1 LDGFTIIDFG
11 VIVIVIIAVSALLAF
26 SRGIVREGMAIAGWI
41 AAAILAFIFA
51 DTAQPLVRQIP
62 YLGDILGDSCEL
74 LILASFAVIF
84 AIALLIVSIFT
95 PLLSSLVQKSIL
107 SGLDKNLGFIFGIC
121 RGLVLVI
128 AAFFVYF
135 TVMPNQKVISIETSK
150 SATIFQYYADDFK
163 NQNPETALDWVRT
176 QYDHLITEC
185 SK

>member
-1 LDGFTIIDFG
+1 MDGFTIIDFG
-11 VIVIVIIAVSALLAF
+11 IIVIIAVSALLAF

-176 QYDHLITEC
+176 QYDHLINEC

>member
-1 LDGFTIIDFG
+1 MDSFTIIDFG
-11 VIVIVIIAVSALLAF
+11 VIIIIAVSALLAF
-26 SRGIVREGMAIAGWI
+26 SRGMVREGMAIAGWI

-84 AIALLIVSIFT
+84 AVALLIVSIFT
-95 PLLSSLVQKSIL
+95 PLLSTIVQKSIL

-135 TVMPNQKVISIETSK
+135 TVMPNQKVISVETSK

-163 NQNPETALDWVRT
+163 NQNPETVLDWVRT
-176 QYDHLITEC
+176 QYDHLIEEC

>member
-1 LDGFTIIDFG
+1 MDGFTIIDFG
-11 VIVIVIIAVSALLAF
+11 VIIIIAVSALLAF
-26 SRGIVREGMAIAGWI
+26 SRGVVREGMAIAGWI
-41 AAAILAFIFA
+41 AAAMLAFIFA

-95 PLLSSLVQKSIL
+95 PLLSTIIQKSIL

-121 RGLVLVI
+121 RGLLLVI
-128 AAFFVYF
+128 VAFFVYF
-135 TVMPNQKVISIETSK
+135 TVMPNQKVISIDTSK
-150 SATIFQYYADDFK
+150 SAMIFQYYADDFQ

-176 QYDHLITEC
+176 QYDHLIEEC

>member
-1 LDGFTIIDFG
+1 MDGFTIIDFG
-11 VIVIVIIAVSALLAF
+11 VIVIIAVSALLAF

-84 AIALLIVSIFT
+84 AIALLVVSIFT

-176 QYDHLITEC
+176 QYDHLINEC

>member
-1 LDGFTIIDFG
+1 MDGFTIIDFG
-11 VIVIVIIAVSALLAF
+11 VIVIIAVSALLAF

-176 QYDHLITEC
+176 QYDHLINEC

>member
-1 LDGFTIIDFG
+1 MDSFTIIDLG
-11 VIVIVIIAVSALLAF
+11 VIIIIAVSALLAF
-26 SRGIVREGMAIAGWI
+26 SRGMVREGMAIAGWI

-51 DTAQPLVRQIP
+51 DAAQPLVRQIP

-95 PLLSSLVQKSIL
+95 PLLSTIVQKSIL

-135 TVMPNQKVISIETSK
+135 TVMPNQKVISVETSK

-176 QYDHLITEC
+176 QYDHLIEEC

>member
-1 LDGFTIIDFG
+1 MDSFTIIDFG
-11 VIVIVIIAVSALLAF
+11 VIIIIAVSALLAF
-26 SRGIVREGMAIAGWI
+26 SRGMVREGMAIAGWI

-84 AIALLIVSIFT
+84 AVALLIVSIFT
-95 PLLSSLVQKSIL
+95 PLLSTIVQKSIL

-135 TVMPNQKVISIETSK
+135 TVMPNQKVVSIETSK

-163 NQNPETALDWVRT
+163 NQNPEIALDWIRT
-176 QYDHLITEC
+176 QYDHLIEEC

>member
-1 LDGFTIIDFG
+1 MDGFTIIDFG
-11 VIVIVIIAVSALLAF
+11 VIVIIAVSALLAF

-135 TVMPNQKVISIETSK
+135 TVMPNLKVISIETSK

-163 NQNPETALDWVRT
+163 NQNPETTLDWVRT
-176 QYDHLITEC
+176 QYDHLINEC

>member
-1 LDGFTIIDFG
+1 LDSFTIIDFG
-11 VIVIVIIAVSALLAF
+11 VIIIIAVSALLAF
-26 SRGIVREGMAIAGWI
+26 SRGMVREGMAIAGWI

-84 AIALLIVSIFT
+84 AVALLIVSIFT
-95 PLLSSLVQKSIL
+95 PLLSTIVQKSIL

-135 TVMPNQKVISIETSK
+135 TVMPNQKVISVETSK

-176 QYDHLITEC
+176 QYDHLIEEC

>member
-1 LDGFTIIDFG
+1 MDSFTIIDLG
-11 VIVIVIIAVSALLAF
+11 VIIIIAVSALLAF
-26 SRGIVREGMAIAGWI
+26 SRGMVREGMAIAGWI

-84 AIALLIVSIFT
+84 AVALLIVSIFT
-95 PLLSSLVQKSIL
+95 PLLSTIVQKSIL

-176 QYDHLITEC
+176 QYDHLIEEC

>member
-1 LDGFTIIDFG
+1 MDSFTIIDLG
-11 VIVIVIIAVSALLAF
+11 VIIIIAVSALLAF
-26 SRGIVREGMAIAGWI
+26 SRGMVREGMAIAGWI

-95 PLLSSLVQKSIL
+95 PLLSTIVQKSIL

-135 TVMPNQKVISIETSK
+135 TVMPNQKVISVETSK

-176 QYDHLITEC
+176 QYDHLIEEC

>member
-1 LDGFTIIDFG
+1 MDGFTIIDFG
-11 VIVIVIIAVSALLAF
+11 VIVIIAVSALLAF
-26 SRGIVREGMAIAGWI
+26 SRGMVREGMAIAGWI

-74 LILASFAVIF
+74 LILASFSVIF

-95 PLLSSLVQKSIL
+95 PLLSTIVQKSIL

-135 TVMPNQKVISIETSK
+135 TVMPNQKVISVETSK

-176 QYDHLITEC
+176 QYDHLINEC

>member
-1 LDGFTIIDFG
+1 MDGFTIIDFG
-11 VIVIVIIAVSALLAF
+11 VIVIIAVSALLAF

-62 YLGDILGDSCEL
+62 YLGDIVGDSCEL

-176 QYDHLITEC
+176 QYDHLINEC

>member
-1 LDGFTIIDFG
+1 MDSFTIIDFG
-11 VIVIVIIAVSALLAF
+11 VIIIIAVSALLAF
-26 SRGIVREGMAIAGWI
+26 SRGMVREGMAIAGWI

-84 AIALLIVSIFT
+84 AVALLIVSIFT
-95 PLLSSLVQKSIL
+95 PLLSTIVQKSIL

-135 TVMPNQKVISIETSK
+135 TVMPNQKVISVETSK

-176 QYDHLITEC
+176 QYDHLIEEC

>member
-1 LDGFTIIDFG
+1 MDSFTIIDFG
-11 VIVIVIIAVSALLAF
+11 VIIIIAVSALLAF
-26 SRGIVREGMAIAGWI
+26 SRGMVREGMAIAGWI

-95 PLLSSLVQKSIL
+95 PLLSTIVQKSIL

-135 TVMPNQKVISIETSK
+135 TVMPNQKVISVETSK

-176 QYDHLITEC
+176 QYDHLINEC

>member
-1 LDGFTIIDFG
+1 LDSFTIIDFG
-11 VIVIVIIAVSALLAF
+11 VIIIIAVSALLAF
-26 SRGIVREGMAIAGWI
+26 SRGMVREGMAIAGWI

-62 YLGDILGDSCEL
+62 YLGNILGDSCEL

-95 PLLSSLVQKSIL
+95 PLLSTIVQKSIL

-135 TVMPNQKVISIETSK
+135 TVMPNQKVISVETSK
-150 SATIFQYYADDFK
+150 SAMIFQYYADDFK

-176 QYDHLITEC
+176 QYDHLIEDC

>member
-1 LDGFTIIDFG
+1 MDSFTIIDFG
-11 VIVIVIIAVSALLAF
+11 VIIIIAVSALLAF
-26 SRGIVREGMAIAGWI
+26 SRGMVREGMAIAGWI

-95 PLLSSLVQKSIL
+95 PLLSTIVQKSIL

-135 TVMPNQKVISIETSK
+135 TVMPNQKVISVETSK

-163 NQNPETALDWVRT
+163 KQNPETALDWVRT
-176 QYDHLITEC
+176 QYDHLIEEC

>member
-11 VIVIVIIAVSALLAF
+11 VIIIIAVSALLAF
-26 SRGIVREGMAIAGWI
+26 SRGVVREGMAIAGWI
-41 AAAILAFIFA
+41 AAAMLAFIFA

-95 PLLSSLVQKSIL
+95 PLLSTIIQKSIL

-121 RGLVLVI
+121 RGLLLVI
-128 AAFFVYF
+128 VAFFVYF
-135 TVMPNQKVISIETSK
+135 TVMPNQKVISIDTSK
-150 SATIFQYYADDFK
+150 SAMIFQYYADDFQ

-176 QYDHLITEC
+176 QYDHLIEEC

>member
-1 LDGFTIIDFG
+1 MDSFTIIDFG
-11 VIVIVIIAVSALLAF
+11 VIIIIAVSALLAF
-26 SRGIVREGMAIAGWI
+26 SRGMVREGMAIAGWI

-95 PLLSSLVQKSIL
+95 PLLSTIVQKSIL

-176 QYDHLITEC
+176 QYDHLINEC

>member
-1 LDGFTIIDFG
+1 MDGFTIIDFG
-11 VIVIVIIAVSALLAF
+11 VIVIIAVSALLAF

-150 SATIFQYYADDFK
+150 SATIFQYYADDLK

-176 QYDHLITEC
+176 QYDHLINEC

>member
-11 VIVIVIIAVSALLAF
+11 VIVIIAVSALLAF
-26 SRGIVREGMAIAGWI
+26 SRGLVREGMAIAGWI

-176 QYDHLITEC
+176 QYDHLINEC

>member
-1 LDGFTIIDFG
+1 MDGFTIIDFG
-11 VIVIVIIAVSALLAF
+11 VIVIIAVSALLSF

-176 QYDHLITEC
+176 QYDHLINEC

>member
-11 VIVIVIIAVSALLAF
+11 VIVIIAVSALLAF

-176 QYDHLITEC
+176 QYDHLINEC

>member
-1 LDGFTIIDFG
+1 MDGFTIIDFG
-11 VIVIVIIAVSALLAF
+11 VIVIIAVSALLAF
-26 SRGIVREGMAIAGWI
+26 PRGIAREGMAIAGWI

-176 QYDHLITEC
+176 QYDHLINEC

>member
-1 LDGFTIIDFG
+1 MDGFTIIDFG
-11 VIVIVIIAVSALLAF
+11 VIVIIAVSALLAF

-163 NQNPETALDWVRT
+163 NQNPETILDWVDT
-176 QYDHLITEC
+176 QYDHLINEC

>member
-1 LDGFTIIDFG
+1 MDSFTIIDFG
-11 VIVIVIIAVSALLAF
+11 VIIIIAVSALLAF
-26 SRGIVREGMAIAGWI
+26 SRGMVREGMAIAGWI

-84 AIALLIVSIFT
+84 AVALLIVSIFT
-95 PLLSSLVQKSIL
+95 PLLSTIVQKSIL

-176 QYDHLITEC
+176 QYDHLINEC

>member
-1 LDGFTIIDFG
+1 MDGFTIIDFG
-11 VIVIVIIAVSALLAF
+11 VIVIIAVSALLAF

-84 AIALLIVSIFT
+84 AIALLILSIFT

-176 QYDHLITEC
+176 QYDHLINEC

>member
-1 LDGFTIIDFG
+1 MDGFTVIDFG
-11 VIVIVIIAVSALLAF
+11 VIVIIAVSALLAF

-176 QYDHLITEC
+176 QYDHLINEC

>member
-1 LDGFTIIDFG
+1 MDGFTIIDFG
-11 VIVIVIIAVSALLAF
+11 VIVIIAVSALLAF

>member
-1 LDGFTIIDFG
+1 MDGFTIIDFG
-11 VIVIVIIAVSALLAF
+11 VIVIIAVSALLAF

-84 AIALLIVSIFT
+84 AIALLMVSIFT

-176 QYDHLITEC
+176 QYDHLINEC

>member
-1 LDGFTIIDFG
+1 MDGFTIIDF
-11 VIVIVIIAVSALLAF
+11 VVIVIIAVSALLAF

-135 TVMPNQKVISIETSK
+135 TVMPSQKVISIETSK

-176 QYDHLITEC
+176 QYDHLINEC

>member
-11 VIVIVIIAVSALLAF
+11 VIVIIAVSALLAF

-41 AAAILAFIFA
+41 AAVILAFIFA

-163 NQNPETALDWVRT
+163 NQNPETVLDWVRT

>member
-1 LDGFTIIDFG
+1 MDGFTIIDFG
-11 VIVIVIIAVSALLAF
+11 VIVIIAVSALLAF

-150 SATIFQYYADDFK
+150 SATIFQYYVDDFK

-176 QYDHLITEC
+176 QYDHLINEC

>member
-1 LDGFTIIDFG
+1 MDSFTIIDFG
-11 VIVIVIIAVSALLAF
+11 VIIIIAVSALLAF
-26 SRGIVREGMAIAGWI
+26 SRGMVREGMAIAGWI

-84 AIALLIVSIFT
+84 AVALLIVSIFT
-95 PLLSSLVQKSIL
+95 PLLSTIVQKSIL

-135 TVMPNQKVISIETSK
+135 TVMPNQKVISVETSK

-163 NQNPETALDWVRT
+163 NQNPEIALDWIRT
-176 QYDHLITEC
+176 QYDHLIEEC

>member
-1 LDGFTIIDFG
+1 MDGFTIIDFG
-11 VIVIVIIAVSALLAF
+11 VIVIIAVSALLAF
-26 SRGIVREGMAIAGWI
+26 SRGIVREGMAIAGWV
-41 AAAILAFIFA
+41 AAAMLAFIFA

-176 QYDHLITEC
+176 QYDHLINEC

>member
-1 LDGFTIIDFG
+1 MDGFTIIDFG
-11 VIVIVIIAVSALLAF
+11 VIVIIAVSALLAF

-107 SGLDKNLGFIFGIC
+107 SSLDKNLGFIFGIC

-176 QYDHLITEC
+176 QYDHLINEC

>member
-1 LDGFTIIDFG
+1 MDGFTIIDFG
-11 VIVIVIIAVSALLAF
+11 AIIIIAVSALLAF
-26 SRGIVREGMAIAGWI
+26 SRGMVREGMAIAGWI

-95 PLLSSLVQKSIL
+95 PLLSTIVQKSIL

-121 RGLVLVI
+121 RGLILVI
-128 AAFFVYF
+128 TALFVYF
-135 TVMPNQKVISIETSK
+135 TVMPNQKVISIEMSK
-150 SATIFQYYADDFK
+150 SATIFQYYADDFE

-176 QYDHLITEC
+176 QYDYLMEEC
-185 SK
+185 KN

>member
-1 LDGFTIIDFG
+1 MDGFTIIDFG
-11 VIVIVIIAVSALLAF
+11 VIVIIAVSALLAF

-51 DTAQPLVRQIP
+51 DTSQPLVRQIP

-176 QYDHLITEC
+176 QYDHLINEC

>member
-11 VIVIVIIAVSALLAF
+11 VIVIIAVSALLAF

-176 QYDHLITEC
+176 QYNHLITEC

>member
-1 LDGFTIIDFG
+1 MDGFTIIDFG
-11 VIVIVIIAVSALLAF
+11 VIVIIAVSALLAF

-62 YLGDILGDSCEL
+62 YLGDNLGDSCEL

-176 QYDHLITEC
+176 QYDHLINEC